1 MLAAVAFLLVIV
13 LSAMNSAVPVGGAGM
28 PGMPMGGGERNRV
41 ALELRDVS
49 GRPLRL
55 PGGRPGVV
63 VFADV
68 KNCVQCVAGARAA
81 ARAAAGAGG
90 GVRAAV
96 ILVDATTSRGQADA
110 FARAVGVPGARYVV
124 DDRNSTLVS
133 MLDAEA
139 PRAAWSM
146 TLAGGSSPAR
156 RPPSPPCARACAAQ
170 LPRGRA
176 DGRQAMAG
184 GQSDRDERHPAPAGA
199 LNLLSAPHWPHSAVS
214 QGTVVRNARSPRV
227 SSTRGRASAVTCHEP
242 GAE

>member
-1 MLAAVAFLLVIV
+1 VLAAVAFLLVIV

-68 KNCVQCVAGARAA
+68 KNRAQCVAGARAA

-124 DDRNSTLVS
+124 HDRNSTLVS
-133 MLDAEA
+133 MLDVEGTQSGLVYDARGRVVAGPPASEPA
-139 PRAAWSM
+139 LRAGLRRAA
-146 TLAGGSSPAR
+146 PAR
-156 RPPSPPCARACAAQ
+156 PGGRPAS
-170 LPRGRA
+170 
-176 DGRQAMAG
+176 DGR
-184 GQSDRDERHPAPAGA
+184 
-199 LNLLSAPHWPHSAVS
+199 
-214 QGTVVRNARSPRV
+214 RSK
-227 SSTRGRASAVTCHEP
+227 
-242 GAE
+242 